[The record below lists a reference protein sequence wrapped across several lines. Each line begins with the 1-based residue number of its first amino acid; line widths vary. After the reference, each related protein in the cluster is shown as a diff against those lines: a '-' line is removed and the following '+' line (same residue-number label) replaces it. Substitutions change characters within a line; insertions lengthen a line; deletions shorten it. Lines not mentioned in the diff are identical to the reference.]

1 MNEQTVPVLI
11 DNEINP
17 KILQRERYEV
27 SGLRFCNR
35 DGIGSV
41 PDVDNIGYM
50 GAVILMKPSQFL
62 RIVAPLGHF
71 TKTVRYLKTSRQ
83 PFFGTPFLDINI
95 NAESGIAQVTG
106 HEGRS
111 RMTFFK
117 EVAGDISMPVALFL
131 RENNSTLRARHIEL
145 WMLELVQAGVFSE
158 RTEQNKGDYI
168 EGPVFDQAIYLDRAS
183 KIARI
188 SSPEMEFVPTF

>member
-1 MNEQTVPVLI
+1 MNEQAVPVLI

-17 KILQRERYEV
+17 QILQRARYEIG
-27 SGLRFCNR
+27 GLQFCNR

-62 RIVAPLGHF
+62 RIVAPLGNF
-71 TKTVRYLKTSRQ
+71 TRTVSYLKTSR
-83 PFFGTPFLDINI
+83 PPLFGTPFLDINI
-95 NAESGIAQVTG
+95 DAESGTAQVKG

-117 EVAGDISMPVALFL
+117 EVTGDISIPVALFL
-131 RENNSTLRARHIEL
+131 RENNSTLRARHIEP
-145 WMLELVQAGVFSE
+145 WMLELVQAGLFSE
-158 RTEQNKGDYI
+158 RTERNKGDYI
-168 EGPVFDQAIYLDRAS
+168 EGPVFDQAIYFDKSS

-188 SSPEMEFVPTF
+188 SSPEREFAPSF